1 MLKPLLLLPFL
12 VPACVISEDDSI
24 DDTEAETVS
33 DLTLVNPPPPNG
45 PRVTRV
51 STIDLNAALGQLL
64 GGPLVTV
71 DTTGT
76 SATKLGPLTTVC
88 TYPNQA
94 VRDAAQAEC
103 RADYSGSALFA
114 CLQQV
119 NIDYPNISECHGT
132 RFPMHSYLD
141 FNTLAEGRGIQDITF
156 PFDPI
161 WRDTT
166 GPGGVTIDVN
176 YVRTNGPPDAA
187 FTGNALNI
195 PSARIAFPLISNSPT
210 LPCVHSE
217 SYLGC
222 PDIELWNMKVTTT
235 APTLQPGA
243 PYSCVNNVGTPPN
256 SCAQGVTGA
265 RLAFGPISTSF
276 TFDRNFSGV
285 PDSLITA
292 FLDVDAVLRSVVESK
307 VNAALNSDV
316 GRAAIADALTTLAV
330 DAARVEHPALRGF
343 SQIARTWYDPAGHA
357 LVIEYDWY

>member
-1 MLKPLLLLPFL
+1 MTAGTVVAVAGAHMLKPLLLLPFL
-12 VPACVISEDDSI
+12 VPACVSAADDSL
-24 DDTEAETVS
+24 DDTEAETAS
-33 DLTLVNPPPPNG
+33 ELTLVSPPPPNG

-51 STIDLNAALGQLL
+51 STAELDAQMGLLL

-94 VRDAAQAEC
+94 QRDAAQAEC
-103 RADYSGSALFA
+103 RADYSGSELFA

-119 NIDYPNISECHGT
+119 NIDYPNISECHDT
-132 RFPMHSYLD
+132 RFAMHSYLD
-141 FNTLAEGRGIQDITF
+141 FNALAESRNIQDVTF

-176 YVRTNGPPDAA
+176 YVRTNGPPTAA

-210 LPCVHSE
+210 LPCTHSE

-222 PDIELWNMKVTTT
+222 PDIELWNMKVTVT
-235 APTLQPGA
+235 APSLQPG
-243 PYSCVNNVGTPPN
+243 
-256 SCAQGVTGA
+256 GA
-265 RLAFGPISTSF
+265 KLAFGPIATSF

-285 PDSLITA
+285 PDWLITA
-292 FLDVDAVLRSVVESK
+292 FLDVDAVLRSVVEGK
-307 VNAALNSDV
+307 VTAALNSDA
-316 GRAAIADALTTLAV
+316 GRAAIADAFTTLAIN
-330 DAARVEHPALRGF
+330 AARVQHPTLHGF
-343 SQIARTWYDPAGHA
+343 SQITHTWYDPAGQA
-357 LVIEYDWY
+357 LVVEYDWY